1 MKVYGNL
8 LSTMLKVTIDQ
19 GDVVRNVITSCNE
32 DQLDVDHLT
41 HGNWVAYF
49 KT

>member
-8 LSTMLKVTIDQ
+8 LSSMVTMDQ
-19 GDVVRNVITSCNE
+19 GNLVRNVITNWNE
-32 DQLDVDHLT
+32 DPLDVNHLT
-41 HGNWVAYF
+41 HGNWVVYF